1 MYAYTVSDFTL
12 TKKITPDLRRV
23 FHPWNSPQSHIILQ
37 EETFFFCAE
46 KSLSHSI
53 TDVFVKSKGR
63 AEKREE
69 ERETFMIALV
79 YIEW

>member
-37 EETFFFCAE
+37 EETFFSVLKKA
-46 KSLSHSI
+46 SHI
-53 TDVFVKSKGR
+53 LLL
-63 AEKREE
+63 
-69 ERETFMIALV
+69 ICL
-79 YIEW
+79 